1 MDHFDYRDGELYAE
15 DIAIQEIA
23 NAVGTPFYCYSSATL
38 VRHYKAF
45 ADALTGLDAKI
56 YYAVKANSNVALV
69 RLLSQQ
75 GAGADIVSA
84 GELAIAQ
91 AAGVKPAEIVFS
103 GVGKKRE
110 EMRAGLEAGI
120 GQFNVESE
128 AELEALSEVAN
139 GMGATAQIG
148 IRLNPDVDAKTHA
161 KITTGKA
168 ENKFG
173 VAWPR
178 ARELYA
184 RAAELPGIQVKAAAV
199 HIGSQIT
206 TLKPYELAYHR
217 LLEMVELLEQDGHD
231 ISTID
236 LGGGLGIPYGEETPP
251 SPAEYGAVVKNV
263 FGKTGKKLGFEP
275 GRVIVGNAGIVVSSL
290 VYNKQSEDRRFVII
304 DAAMNDLI
312 RPTLYDAKHDLVPVR
327 LTNGPHSEADVVGPI
342 CESGDT
348 FARNCE
354 LPELGEGELIA
365 IRSAGAYGAVMAST
379 YNARPMAAEVLV
391 HGSDFSVIRKRKTI
405 EDLIAN
411 DTIPDWLK

>member
-15 DIAIQEIA
+15 DLPVQEIA
-23 NAVGTPFYCYSSATL
+23 SAVGTPFYCYSSATL
-38 VRHYKAF
+38 IRHYKAF
-45 ADALTGLDAKI
+45 SDALSGLDAKI

-69 RLLSQQ
+69 RLLAKQ
-75 GAGADIVSA
+75 GAGADIVSG

-91 AAGVKPAEIVFS
+91 AAGVAPDNVVFS

-110 EMRAGLEAGI
+110 EMREALDAGI

-128 AELEALSEVAN
+128 AELEALSEVAS
-139 GMGATAQIG
+139 GMGATASIG

-173 VAWPR
+173 VSWPR
-178 ARELYA
+178 ARELYG
-184 RAAELPGIQVKAAAV
+184 RAAELPGIKIKAVAV

-206 TLKPYELAYHR
+206 SLEPYELAYRR
-217 LLEMVELLEQDGHD
+217 LLEMVDVLEQDGHD
-231 ISTID
+231 IGTLD
-236 LGGGLGIPYGEETPP
+236 LGGGLGIPYGAETPP
-251 SPAEYGAVVKNV
+251 TPAEYGEVVRRV
-263 FGKTGKKLGFEP
+263 FGKTNKKLGFEP

-312 RPTLYDAKHDLVPVR
+312 RPTLYDARHDLVPVR
-327 LTNGPHSEADVVGPI
+327 LTNGPHSNADVVGPI

-348 FARNCE
+348 FARDCE

-391 HGSDFSVIRKRKTI
+391 HGNSFSVIRKRKTI
-405 EDLIAN
+405 EDLIAD